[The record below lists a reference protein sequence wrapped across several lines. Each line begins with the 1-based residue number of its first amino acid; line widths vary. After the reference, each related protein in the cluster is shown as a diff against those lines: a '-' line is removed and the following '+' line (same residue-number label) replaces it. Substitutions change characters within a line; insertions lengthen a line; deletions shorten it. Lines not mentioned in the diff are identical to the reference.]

1 MSFSL
6 NDLAGTP
13 ARLLVVSGALEMLV
27 ASLLGFVMLVPMQ
40 PWGAPLARRLPSV
53 KQLLSVHLDLVMLSL
68 MQLGAAAGV
77 AAAGGRGGPL
87 AGGLLVYGGWMGAAP
102 YVFRMA
108 KINAFVIGGGPPQRL
123 AALLSLSGV
132 LATVAAWTLFLWGWL
147 GG

>member
-6 NDLAGTP
+6 SALGTP
-13 ARLLVVSGALEMLV
+13 ARLLVVSGGIEMLV
-27 ASLLGFVMLVPMQ
+27 ASLLGFVMLLPMQ
-40 PWGAPLARRLPSV
+40 PWGAPIARRLPSG

-68 MQLGAAAGV
+68 MQLGAAAGI
-77 AAAGGRGGPL
+77 AAGGGGVPL
-87 AGGLLVYGGWMGAAP
+87 ASGLLVYGAWMGAAP

-108 KINAFVIGGGPPQRL
+108 KINAFVMGGRPPQVL

-132 LATVAAWTLFLWGWL
+132 LATVAAWTVLTWRWI